1 MKSFLKRI
9 HTERFRWTDE
19 AIIVLLF
26 AAIIMILSSG
36 FLGGVIV
43 APFAPLIENDETG
56 YWEIFFMYFQFIGIW
71 LAFLILCLVFKR
83 NRPILKALWTAP
95 KGNNIRYLGIGLL
108 IGFGLNMLCAVA
120 ALLNKDIAVYFDSFN
135 FIKLLLLFI
144 AVFIQSSS
152 EELVC
157 RAYIYQCLRRGYRHP
172 AVAIIL
178 NALLFTVM
186 HLLNP
191 GASVIP
197 MLAVLV
203 AGLLF
208 SLMVYYMDSLWCA
221 MAAHAAWNYTQN
233 VILGLPNSGIV
244 SPVSV
249 FKLDAASAT
258 SSLVY
263 NVMFGL
269 EGTVMAV
276 AVMTIASILIIV
288 LYRNKKVTPYNP
300 WNDTH

>member
-95 KGNNIRYLGIGLL
+95 KGNKIRYLGIGLL
-108 IGFGLNMLCAVA
+108 IGFGLNMFCAVA
-120 ALLNKDIAVYFDSFN
+120 AVLNKDIAIYFDSFN
-135 FIKLLLLFI
+135 FTRLLLLFI

-197 MLAVLV
+197 MLAVFV
-203 AGLLF
+203 AGFFF
-208 SLMVYYMDSLWCA
+208 SLMVYFMDSLWCA
-221 MAAHAAWNYTQN
+221 MAAHTAWNYTQN